1 MLPRLNNKTYFALFG
16 WVFAI
21 FAIFST
27 ISSLLFDGGTSVAM
41 RFSDILTT
49 LGFGLVISLFFPLIF
64 IPMGLLH
71 RSSIIPIQLDGL
83 SPLYYNLD
91 SLPTDSDTNT
101 TSDTVQ
107 AVDSERTPE
116 QLITQAESLTV
127 DMSTVGK
134 KTALDDAIDDLSE
147 ALRYYR
153 AAADKVDDPD
163 QEAEIERSVATLR
176 ENRNKLKAQLESQT
190 ALNEALQAG
199 EESFQEAIRAYLT
212 DEKTV
217 SRIRFRQA
225 RDRFEEASNTV
236 EESDTELLAT
246 PVTVAVTADRELPT
260 MQISDLR
267 GFDSKTT
274 ATLESEGI
282 TTVSDLTED
291 DAETVVPDDIAELST
306 DNALSE
312 GVITRLTL
320 LSWLHTEEEFEFRTK
335 QEVSGRY
342 KRAKRGFDEC

>member
-1 MLPRLNNKTYFALFG
+1 MLPRVKNKFFY
-16 WVFAI
+16 
-21 FAIFST
+21 T
-27 ISSLLFDGGTSVAM
+27 ISVATGIGTSLLAYIL
-41 RFSDILTT
+41 FSSSFFELLVFML
-49 LGFGLVISLFFPLIF
+49 LGFF
-64 IPMGLLH
+64 IPVSFIPLGLLH
-71 RSSIIPIQLDGL
+71 RSAKIPIQMYMLD
-83 SPLYYNLD
+83 PLYYNLD
-91 SLPTDSDTNT
+91 PLPGDSDTSSN
-101 TSDTVQ
+101 SDKVQTVDDEQ
-107 AVDSERTPE
+107 EPE
-116 QLITQAESLTV
+116 QLREKGETIATDGRAASEESDLNE
-127 DMSTVGK
+127 
-134 KTALDDAIDDLSE
+134 AIDRFSE

-153 AAADKVDDPD
+153 AAANKIDDPD
-163 QEAEIERSVATLR
+163 REAEIETTVATLR
-176 ENRNKLKAQLESQT
+176 EDRNELKTQLESQT

-199 EESFQEAIRAYLT
+199 EESFQEAIKAYVT
-212 DEKTV
+212 DKQTL

-312 GVITRLTL
+312 GVITRLTM